1 MMKGEQD
8 LSISLRAARVNAGL
22 TQEKVA
28 NQLGKNVMT
37 ISNWENGKT
46 YPNSKDLQAL
56 SHLYG
61 VDLYYLRLAD

>member
-8 LSISLRAARVNAGL
+8 LSISLRAARVNAGM
-22 TQEKVA
+22 TQYEVA
-28 NQLGKNVMT
+28 KQLNRNVMT
-37 ISNWENGKT
+37 ISSWENGKT

-61 VDLYYLRLAD
+61 VDLYYLRLSD